1 MMDFAATYIQA
12 FARGMI
18 VRKNI
23 RTRHPRESIQQS
35 APSPETDEELIA
47 LKLHEGGVEMSA
59 ELLPTPPKRAS
70 LTSVF
75 DSIAFEDTDLNL
87 ALHVDPDKV
96 VNEDFKADDEVFV
109 SLSLLLFKFFFN
121 IVK

>member
-1 MMDFAATYIQA
+1 MDFAATYIQA
-12 FARGMI
+12 FARGTI

-35 APSPETDEELIA
+35 APPPEADEEVIA

-59 ELLPTPPKRAS
+59 EKRAS

-75 DSIAFEDTDLNL
+75 ESIAFEDTDLNL

-96 VNEDFKADDEVFV
+96 GNEDFKADDEVFM
-109 SLSLLLFKFFFN
+109 SLSLF
-121 IVK
+121 